1 MKLLKSITVGL
12 LVAAF
17 LAAPLSVLAAEKS
30 ADKKTEKN
38 AEKKTEKKGAKP
50 KPYVLKVCPVSD
62 EKLGGEMKPHVFEY
76 KGREIKLCCKDCLA
90 DFNKEPAKFIKKIET
105 AEAKLEKKSDGKADK
120 KEKTKS

>member
-30 ADKKTEKN
+30 ADKK
-38 AEKKTEKKGAKP
+38 ADKKTEKKEKL

-62 EKLGGEMKPHVFEY
+62 EKLGGEMKPYVFAHE
-76 KGREIKLCCKDCLA
+76 GRQIKLCCKDCLA
-90 DFNKEPAKFIKKIET
+90 DFKKEPAKFIKKIET